1 MSDTIGFPED
11 WYIDDDVQLVWAGG
25 EFDVGSFDYL
35 VGDKL
40 LFTEDGHPYLDLGFS
55 PDEKQRLH
63 WLGTNSEADVLSE
76 HVNQILTIQNNA
88 VPKEL
93 LADGKVMTEVDVIL
107 FSPKK
112 PSVYS
117 VRSSEKDAALY
128 WESLAKKYFIAESDG
143 TVVAYDS
150 WEELS
155 EAAKEIEGLGDISG
169 LFDEE

>member
-1 MSDTIGFPED
+1 MSDTIGFPDD

-25 EFDVGSFDYL
+25 EFDVGLFDYSE
-35 VGDKL
+35 GDEL
-40 LFTEDGHPYLDLGFS
+40 LFTEDGQPYLDLGFL

-63 WLGTNSEADVLSE
+63 WLGTNREADVLSG

-93 LADGKVMTEVDVIL
+93 LEAGKVMTEVDVIL
-107 FSPKK
+107 FSPKDS
-112 PSVYS
+112 SVYS
-117 VRSSEKDAALY
+117 ARSSEKDAVLY
-128 WESLAKKYFIAESDG
+128 WEFLAKKFFIGESDG
-143 TVVAYDS
+143 TITAYDS